1 MTISILRLVRR
12 HFSCAVAAVSL
23 LATAPLSV
31 SFADAA
37 DLALKGPPA
46 AAVPLWTGFYI
57 GLHGGA
63 GKGKSQLEDPDFQ
76 IAFDRVTMNSRGSLA
91 GAQVGAD
98 WQFGNIVV
106 GGEIDASWSS
116 IKGNVAPDPAFFLSG
131 LSVQYQALATGT
143 GRVGYAAGNLLG
155 YVKGGVAWANV
166 DYKSAL
172 NTGFPPIDVNHQRT
186 GLTGGAGLEWALLS
200 SLSARVEYDYMYFGA
215 NAIAL
220 GTRRNP
226 SNVDHE
232 LHLVKVGLNWR
243 FTGDYLLARY

>member
-1 MTISILRLVRR
+1 MTISILRLMR
-12 HFSCAVAAVSL
+12 HPITCAAAALSFL
-23 LATAPLSV
+23 ITAPV
-31 SFADAA
+31 SASSADAA
-37 DLALKGPPA
+37 DLALKGPSTA
-46 AAVPLWTGFYI
+46 SAPLWTGFYI

-63 GKGKSQLEDPDFQ
+63 GNGKSQLEDPDFQ
-76 IAFDRVTMNSRGSLA
+76 IAFDRVTMNSRGTLA

-98 WQFGNIVV
+98 WQFGDIVV

-116 IKGNVAPDPAFFLSG
+116 IKGSVAPDPAFFLSG

-172 NTGFPPIDVNHQRT
+172 GTAFPIDVNHQRT
-186 GLTGGAGLEWALLS
+186 GLTGGAGLEFALLG
-200 SLSARVEYDYMYFGA
+200 SLSARVEYDYVYFGA
-215 NAIAL
+215 GAIAL

-243 FTGDYLLARY
+243 FSGDYLLARY